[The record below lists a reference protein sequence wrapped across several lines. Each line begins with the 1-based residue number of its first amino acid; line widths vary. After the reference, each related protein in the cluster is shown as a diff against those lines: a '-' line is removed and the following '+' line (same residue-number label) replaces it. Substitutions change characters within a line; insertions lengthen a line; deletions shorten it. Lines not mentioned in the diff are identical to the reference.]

1 MRTFA
6 LRLSPLAAW
15 LILAGALA
23 TLFPLRLE
31 HIEIIFTLTTLLT
44 LPWLPRLRRRSAPF
58 LLLYVV
64 FAILALKVPLPL
76 PNSWHPVAQLLF
88 IILFWALS
96 LIIPLSVLVY
106 YLFRTAGSNH
116 ARQHPGQQHCQ

>member
-1 MRTFA
+1 MRQLT

-15 LILAGALA
+15 LILAGMLA

-31 HIEIIFTLTTLLT
+31 HIEIIFVLTTLFT
-44 LPWLPRLRRRSAPF
+44 IPWLPRRRRRSAPF

-76 PNSWHPVAQLLF
+76 PNSWHSVARLLF
-88 IILFWALS
+88 VIIFWALS
-96 LIIPLSVLVY
+96 LIIPLSILVY
-106 YLFRTAGSNH
+106 YLFHTAPSNH
-116 ARQHPGQQHCQ
+116 AGQHSRQPHGQ

>member
-31 HIEIIFTLTTLLT
+31 HIEIIFALVTLST

-58 LLLYVV
+58 LLLYVT
-64 FAILALKVPLPL
+64 FAILALKIPLPL
-76 PNSWHPVAQLLF
+76 PNSWHPIARLLLV
-88 IILFWALS
+88 IIFWALS
-96 LIIPLSVLVY
+96 LIIPLSILIH
-106 YLFRTAGSNH
+106 YLFRTDRSNH
-116 ARQHPGQQHCQ
+116 ARQHPRQ

>member
-31 HIEIIFTLTTLLT
+31 HIEIIFILTTLLT

-58 LLLYVV
+58 LLLYVA
-64 FAILALKVPLPL
+64 FAILALKVSLPL
-76 PNSWHPVAQLLF
+76 PNSWHPIARLLF

-96 LIIPLSVLVY
+96 LIIPLSILIY
-106 YLFRTAGSNH
+106 YLFRTALPNRTS
-116 ARQHPGQQHCQ
+116 QHPRQQHSQ

>member
-15 LILAGALA
+15 LILACMLA

-31 HIEIIFTLTTLLT
+31 HIEIIFVLVTLLT

-58 LLLYVV
+58 LLLYVA

-76 PNSWHPVAQLLF
+76 PNSWHPVARLLF
-88 IILFWALS
+88 IMLFWALS
-96 LIIPLSVLVY
+96 LIVPLSILVY
-106 YLFRTAGSNH
+106 YLFRTARPNH
-116 ARQHPGQQHCQ
+116 AGQHPRQQHCQ

>member
-6 LRLSPLAAW
+6 LKLPPLAAW

-31 HIEIIFTLTTLLT
+31 HIEIIFALVTLST
-44 LPWLPRLRRRSAPF
+44 LPWLPRQRRRSTPF
-58 LLLYVV
+58 LLFYVA

-76 PNSWHPVAQLLF
+76 PNSGHPVARLLF
-88 IILFWALS
+88 IMLFWALS
-96 LIIPLSVLVY
+96 LIIPQSILIY

-116 ARQHPGQQHCQ
+116 ARQHPRQRHGQ